1 MVTALGGLKCLDA
14 APRPSEA
21 PVQRSDDVTPARR
34 ADAAAEGRLPCLL
47 PFAFTFGLPLLGLGF
62 GLAHRAR
69 FTFASHSPHK
79 SPIIDSWKR
88 LDDSPLLTHLLQ
100 ALGK

>member
-34 ADAAAEGRLPCLL
+34 ADAATEGLCLA
-47 PFAFTFGLPLLGLGF
+47 FAFTFGLPLLGW
-62 GLAHRAR
+62 AR
-69 FTFASHSPHK
+69 FRLASQITNNRFLEAP
-79 SPIIDSWKR
+79 R
-88 LDDSPLLTHLLQ
+88 
-100 ALGK
+100 